1 MLGADQ
7 LWPLLE
13 PVLASAAPLRG
24 HSISLRLADLDD
36 DMRLTQPRL
45 AHAADGWAT
54 ACAGLEEQAL
64 RRWREARC
72 EATFWRAFWRWPPPA
87 ALSQVWCSPLAPLPH
102 AWHAHARAHPH
113 VLHMPRAD

>member
-36 DMRLTQPRL
+36 DVRLTQPRL

-54 ACAGLEEQAL
+54 ALTAAGEDGPALARRLSIAALFLFHEGQGL
-64 RRWREARC
+64 RRETTGGFDRY
-72 EATFWRAFWRWPPPA
+72 
-87 ALSQVWCSPLAPLPH
+87 LL
-102 AWHAHARAHPH
+102 
-113 VLHMPRAD
+113 

>member
-36 DMRLTQPRL
+36 DVRLTQPRL

-87 ALSQVWCSPLAPLPH
+87 ALSQVWCTPLAALPH
-102 AWHAHARAHPH
+102 AWHAHARAHLH

>member
-36 DMRLTQPRL
+36 DVRLTQPRL

-102 AWHAHARAHPH
+102 AWHAH
-113 VLHMPRAD
+113 